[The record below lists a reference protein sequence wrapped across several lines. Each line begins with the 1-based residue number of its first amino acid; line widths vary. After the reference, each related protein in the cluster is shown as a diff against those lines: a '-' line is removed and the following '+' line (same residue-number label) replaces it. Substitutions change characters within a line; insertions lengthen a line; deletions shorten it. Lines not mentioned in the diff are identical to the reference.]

1 MRFVVVFL
9 ACFTGG
15 FCPLVNADAVLL
27 GAALLNRSGGTAV
40 LIVLAVIA
48 QVAGKLVLF
57 TLVRAGARSVLGA
70 LGVVRAASE
79 GRHDVPARESG
90 RSQPRRLE
98 QPGVPSRALA
108 ACAAFMRRLPPAG
121 GTAVMVSAATG
132 LPPFFAVTFA
142 AAAGRISVP
151 RFCVAA
157 AAGRFVR
164 TALIVL
170 APRILI
176 GG

>member
-15 FCPLVNADAVLL
+15 FCPLVNADAILL
-27 GAALLNRSGGTAV
+27 GAALLNRGGGTAV
-40 LIVLAVIA
+40 LIVLAVVG

-57 TLVRAGARSVLGA
+57 MLVRTGARPVLRA
-70 LGVVRAASE
+70 LGVARAAPDR
-79 GRHDVPARESG
+79 RHVLPAAGSGSDRPAPPAES
-90 RSQPRRLE
+90 
-98 QPGVPSRALA
+98 ALA
-108 ACAAFMRRLPPAG
+108 LRARAACVAVAGRLPPTG
-121 GTAVMVSAATG
+121 GIAVMVSAATG

-142 AAAGRISVP
+142 AAAGRISAP
-151 RFCVAA
+151 RFCAAA

-164 TALIVL
+164 TALIVF